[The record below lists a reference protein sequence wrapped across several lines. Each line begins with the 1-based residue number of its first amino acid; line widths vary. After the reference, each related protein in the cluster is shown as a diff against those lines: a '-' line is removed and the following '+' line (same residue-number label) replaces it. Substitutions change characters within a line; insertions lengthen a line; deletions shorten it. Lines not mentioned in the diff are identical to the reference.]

1 MGKDDLRELI
11 ERQSRRLAAQ
21 DEKIA
26 EQQRVIE
33 GQQEEI
39 ADLRNRLKRD
49 SRNSS
54 RPPSSDAPW
63 SKRRRR
69 RKPPSDKK
77 QGGQLGHEGR
87 TRRLVDEDEVDDV
100 EDHRP
105 SECSSCGG
113 KELEPLARRPH
124 RHQVWEIPRVLV
136 PVTEHR
142 LHRARCREC
151 GEVVAAA
158 LPEGVTK
165 SALGP
170 RLSAL
175 AASLSGVYRVSRR
188 EVSRLLSEVFGVTMS
203 PGTVSAIEGRL
214 GEGLSLPHIQALGAV
229 RTSSVANVDETPW
242 SERGELRWLWT
253 AVAEGVT
260 AHRID
265 SRRNAA
271 AMKRLIGRR
280 YRGVL
285 VTDRMGAYD
294 KHPLKRRQLC
304 WAHLE
309 RDFRALAEGPR
320 GGWVFGKKGV
330 EIAGA
335 VMRVHRGF
343 RGHGDRTRLA
353 RQLRDPKRR
362 LRRLLERGARAKHCP
377 VRGMSKHLL
386 ARFDALFTFAEV
398 PDVDPTNNAAE
409 RAVRKPV
416 LWRKGCYGSQSAR
429 GERFVERVLTATA
442 TLRRRGGKSSTSSPT
457 RSPRTSPAPTHPSSS
472 ACRSRAEDQGPRRAE
487 RVRRGRPQCDHR
499 HSGSSARPSGRL
511 GLRLDT
517 HVNGYSRSTG
527 DSR

>member
-1 MGKDDLRELI
+1 MGESELRDLVEQL
-11 ERQSRRLAAQ
+11 SRRLDVQDETIAAQ

-33 GQQEEI
+33 RQRGEIEE
-39 ADLRNRLKRD
+39 LRSRLKGD

-54 RPPSSDAPW
+54 RAPSSDAPW

-69 RKPPSDKK
+69 RRPPSDKS
-77 QGGQLGHEGR
+77 QGGQPGHEGR
-87 TRRLVDEDEVDDV
+87 TRRLVDEDDVDDV
-100 EDHRP
+100 EDHLP
-105 SECSSCGG
+105 SECSRCGG
-113 KELEPLARRPH
+113 TDLEPLARRPH

-136 PVTEHR
+136 SVTEHR
-142 LHRARCREC
+142 LHRSRCGEC
-151 GEVVAAA
+151 GEVVASA

-165 SALGP
+165 SAFGP

-229 RTSSVANVDETPW
+229 RTSSVAHVDETPW
-242 SERGELRWLWT
+242 SERGVLRWLWT

-260 AHRID
+260 VHRID

-271 AMKRLIGRR
+271 AMKRLVGRR

-294 KHPLKRRQLC
+294 KHPLARRQLC

-320 GGWVFGKKGV
+320 RGWAFGRKGV
-330 EIAGA
+330 DIAQA
-335 VMRVHRGF
+335 VMRAHRRYRGHRG
-343 RGHGDRTRLA
+343 RTRLA
-353 RQLRDPKRR
+353 RELRAPKRR
-362 LRRLLERGARAKHCP
+362 LRRVLERGARTKHRP

-409 RAVRKPV
+409 RAVRKGV
-416 LWRKGCYGSQSAR
+416 LWRHGSFGSQSKR
-429 GERFVERVLTATA
+429 GLRFAERMLTVAA
-442 TLRRRGGKSSTSSPT
+442 TLRNRGESVFDYLAAVTS
-457 RSPRTSPAPTHPSSS
+457 AM
-472 ACRSRAEDQGPRRAE
+472 ARAQPPPELVTLP
-487 RVRRGRPQCDHR
+487 
-499 HSGSSARPSGRL
+499 SAR
-511 GLRLDT
+511 
-517 HVNGYSRSTG
+517 
-527 DSR
+527 